1 MDNKLNAKNPKK
13 SGLWATYQLVTAG
26 LNCEQYYKTEIQQI
40 LKVSHHMYIKNV
52 FLLGSMKNY

>member
-1 MDNKLNAKNPKK
+1 MDTKINTKNLKK

-40 LKVSHHMYIKNV
+40 LKLRYT
-52 FLLGSMKNY
+52 G

>member
-40 LKVSHHMYIKNV
+40 LKVRTQEKIFLFKNV
-52 FLLGSMKNY
+52 YFL